1 MRRAAPATPTRML
14 GTTLAVMSDP
24 FAKQPQ
30 DNPDQA
36 LIIAM
41 TPITIAFVIGL
52 FVIGAVMVLFV
63 VTEPAVRGVGLLV
76 GVVLGLVSWFAP
88 RRIIRG
94 ALDRARDRGVEPSA
108 VPDAVRSAVFA
119 GIAAAE
125 VPALVAVVL
134 VVESGHDVGAL
145 LVSLPVAIVS
155 LIFNVSGPDALRQHL
170 ARLRE
175 PSAR

>member
-1 MRRAAPATPTRML
+1 
-14 GTTLAVMSDP
+14 MSDP
-24 FAKQPQ
+24 FAKQPS

-52 FVIGAVMVLFV
+52 VMIGAVMVLFIV
-63 VTEPAVRGVGLLV
+63 AEPTVRGVGILI
-76 GVVLGLVSWFAP
+76 GVILGLVSWFAP
-88 RRIIRG
+88 GRIIRG

-108 VPDAVRSAVFA
+108 VPDVVRTAVFT

-145 LVSLPVAIVS
+145 LISLPVAIVS
-155 LIFNVSGPDALRQHL
+155 LMVNVSGPDALRRHL

-175 PSAR
+175 PSAP